1 MNEMEL
7 KTKIEGLEKA
17 IAEHKDFAGN
27 YESTLE
33 KTKQELKD
41 YNKPELTP
49 SQMDDIYEAVESA
62 VNQYDFSDTDN
73 FEIEY
78 GINYDGKVH
87 CESHELSDSSDLI
100 DAISDKVYRL
110 FKEATC
116 PTEEENARDDKEAEE
131 LSDQINS
138 TTTAEMVFDRKEE
151 LLDPMPPATPVK
163 NEVTEEKPFEK
174 DMKDFNNK
182 IEETKENSFKK
193 RTWFS
198 K

>member
-1 MNEMEL
+1 MDNIINKCNNCEPAWLCEDCFQKNENMNEIDL

-17 IAEHKDFAGN
+17 IKEHKDFAGN
-27 YESTLE
+27 FESTLE

-87 CESHELSDSSDLI
+87 CESHELSDSSGLI
-100 DAISDKVYRL
+100 EAISEKVYRL
-110 FKEATC
+110 FKEI
-116 PTEEENARDDKEAEE
+116 EDEDDDSQLNTHTVAE
-131 LSDQINS
+131 
-138 TTTAEMVFDRKEE
+138 
-151 LLDPMPPATPVK
+151 
-163 NEVTEEKPFEK
+163 
-174 DMKDFNNK
+174 K
-182 IEETKENSFKK
+182 II
-193 RTWFS
+193 
-198 K
+198 